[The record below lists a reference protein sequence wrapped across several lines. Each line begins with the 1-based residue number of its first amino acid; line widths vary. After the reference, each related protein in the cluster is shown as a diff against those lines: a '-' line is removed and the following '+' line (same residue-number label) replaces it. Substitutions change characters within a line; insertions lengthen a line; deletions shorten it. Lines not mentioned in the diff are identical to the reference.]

1 MLVLLA
7 LLIIMNK
14 YSYYNKQTLFL
25 LKAYSGMA
33 FGLIAINFV
42 FIVAS
47 IALLYA
53 FFSAI

>member
-14 YSYYNKQTLFL
+14 YSYYNKQTLSL
-25 LKAYSGMA
+25 LKVYSDIA
-33 FGLIAINFV
+33 FGLITINFE
-42 FIVAS
+42 FIVAN